1 MSSFAWMIVLVMV
14 LTVIGSLTLGFITI
28 RYYWGD
34 RGKAPLT
41 GEERRQQKEEE
52 LKLRAKQIEYIE
64 QHPREPRSLDF
75 LDNTKAP
82 PKK

>member
-1 MSSFAWMIVLVMV
+1 MIVLVLV
-14 LTVIGSLTLGFITI
+14 LTVLGSLTLGFITV

-34 RGKAPLT
+34 RGKPPLT
-41 GEERRQQKEEE
+41 GEERRLQKEEE
-52 LKLRAKQIEYIE
+52 LRLRAAQIEYIE

-75 LDNTKAP
+75 LDNRKAP

>member
-1 MSSFAWMIVLVMV
+1 MIVLVLI
-14 LTVIGSLTLGFITI
+14 LTTLGSLTLGFITV

-34 RGKAPLT
+34 RGRAPLT
-41 GEERRQQKEEE
+41 GEERRRQHEEE
-52 LKLRAKQIEYIE
+52 LRLRAAQLEYAE
-64 QHPREPRSLDF
+64 KHPREPRSPDF